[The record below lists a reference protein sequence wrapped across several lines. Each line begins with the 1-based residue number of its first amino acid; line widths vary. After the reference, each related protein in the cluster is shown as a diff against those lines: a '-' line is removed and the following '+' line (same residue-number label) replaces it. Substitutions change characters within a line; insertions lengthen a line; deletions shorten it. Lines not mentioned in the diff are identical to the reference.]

1 MKMLSKCVLNCLL
14 LKCQQLLAE
23 WHGFHYLCFFFDCFY
38 LTDEFA
44 IGLEQKQQLEMQL
57 V

>member
-1 MKMLSKCVLNCLL
+1 MKIPECIVKGLA
-14 LKCQQLLAE
+14 LKRQQLVAK
-23 WHGFHYLCFFFDCFY
+23 WHNFHYLCFFFDCFY
-38 LTDEFA
+38 LADEFA